1 MPSRT
6 IFRSDIFADV
16 KQKITVQAALEKY
29 GVHVDARGLCCCPL
43 HNEDTPSFKVYG
55 TQSFYCFGC
64 GTGGDVITLAAK
76 LFSLSNREAA
86 EKLAA
91 DFRILPPPE
100 GSDGK
105 REPVVSNSEKDEE
118 MLYHIRL
125 LSEYER
131 MLRNWREDYAP
142 VYPRVD
148 NFHRYFM
155 FACQELPWIEY
166 MNDCMNSTDEHIR
179 NWADQELSDLRLYER
194 MEYML
199 TYYRREVT
207 RNESDGKPAA

>member
-1 MPSRT
+1 MNNLFETVKSAVSVPKAAAFYGLKADHSGMIRCLFHPDHNPSMKLY
-6 IFRSDIFADV
+6 DD
-16 KQKITVQAALEKY
+16 
-29 GVHVDARGLCCCPL
+29 H
-43 HNEDTPSFKVYG
+43 
-55 TQSFYCFGC
+55 FYCFGC
-64 GTGGDVITLAAK
+64 CKCGDVITLTAQ
-76 LFSLSNREAA
+76 LFSLSPLKAA

-100 GSDGK
+100 GSNGK

-131 MLRNWREDYAP
+131 MLRDWREDYAP

-166 MNDCMNSTDEHIR
+166 MNDCMNSTDEHMR
-179 NWADQELSDLRLYER
+179 NWADQELSNLRLYER